1 MRGLMMD
8 FPLTIP
14 TIIRRNESFFGHKQ
28 VVTRLPDRSVVRRPY
43 AEVIDRARRLAVAL
57 TELGIK
63 PGDRVATLGW
73 NTQHHLEAYL
83 AIPSIGGGLSA
94 ELGIKPGDR
103 VLHRMFPRA

>member
-57 TELGIK
+57 TELGVK

-73 NTQHHLEAYL
+73 NTQHHLEA
-83 AIPSIGGGLSA
+83 
-94 ELGIKPGDR
+94 
-103 VLHRMFPRA
+103 